1 MAETGSVDEI
11 YENWV
16 DNDYF
21 VKITAVMDIG
31 NPYSCEEWAGLGFP
45 DMPSPLIDD
54 GIYEGGD
61 ENQIFNLFNTAQFSV
76 HNHAILN
83 HKMEVVYKS
92 STTNVPEIDAV
103 INHSIAECINQGDC
117 ITESCTSGDVN
128 NDTILNVLDVVIIV
142 NIALGELD
150 YIECA
155 DLNNDNMVNV
165 LDVVQLVNLILSNN

>member
-1 MAETGSVDEI
+1 
-11 YENWV
+11 
-16 DNDYF
+16 
-21 VKITAVMDIG
+21 
-31 NPYSCEEWAGLGFP
+31 
-45 DMPSPLIDD
+45 
-54 GIYEGGD
+54 
-61 ENQIFNLFNTAQFSV
+61 
-76 HNHAILN
+76 
-83 HKMEVVYKS
+83 MEVVYKS
-92 STTNVPEIDAV
+92 FATIVPEIDAV

-150 YIECA
+150 YFECA

>member
-31 NPYSCEEWAGLGFP
+31 NQYSCEDLAGLSFP

-54 GIYEGGD
+54 GIYENGD

-76 HNHAILN
+76 HNHAVWRPYVLI
-83 HKMEVVYKS
+83 KM
-92 STTNVPEIDAV
+92 
-103 INHSIAECINQGDC
+103 
-117 ITESCTSGDVN
+117 
-128 NDTILNVLDVVIIV
+128 
-142 NIALGELD
+142 
-150 YIECA
+150 
-155 DLNNDNMVNV
+155 
-165 LDVVQLVNLILSNN
+165 